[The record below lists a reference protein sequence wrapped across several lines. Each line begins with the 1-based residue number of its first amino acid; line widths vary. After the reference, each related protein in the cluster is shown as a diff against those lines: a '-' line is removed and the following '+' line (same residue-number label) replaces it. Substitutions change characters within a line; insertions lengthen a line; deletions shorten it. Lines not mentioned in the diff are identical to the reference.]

1 MNLEKLKPEEKVN
14 LSISMTDACVQI
26 CVNALKDQ
34 DRKIKEKELLKKV
47 RARIMYNR
55 QRHFEV

>member
-14 LSISMTDACVQI
+14 LAISMTDVCVQI
-26 CVNALKDQ
+26 CVNSLKDQ
-34 DRKIKEKELLKKV
+34 DEKIKEKELLKKV

-55 QRHFEV
+55 QRHYEV